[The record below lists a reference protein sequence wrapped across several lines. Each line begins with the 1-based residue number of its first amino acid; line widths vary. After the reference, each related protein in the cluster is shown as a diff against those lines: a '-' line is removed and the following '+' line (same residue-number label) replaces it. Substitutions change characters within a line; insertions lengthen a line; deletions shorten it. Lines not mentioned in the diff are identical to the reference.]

1 MLIVLQSHLKKQEK
15 SQINNLTLQQK
26 QSEKEEQT
34 KSEVNR
40 RKEIMN
46 RVEINGKRTAE
57 KNSKDY

>member
-1 MLIVLQSHLKKQEK
+1 LKKQEK

-57 KNSKDY
+57 KK